1 MIIKEASLTRREIE
15 ARLAKVGDYVKM
27 DYLQACLKRN
37 LDFDTKKYAL
47 TTLAAIYESR
57 RMFLEAGKM
66 TRAAAE
72 INTTFEG
79 KMSDFMKSMQLFI
92 AGGNF
97 EEAEISFAKALA
109 CSDGMQKERIKLQ
122 RREAY
127 KKQAQEY
134 FKKDKRKHAMETFE
148 RLLNLTDLTPNERR
162 ETQVVLLGLYEKLG
176 KITEYDNLRRTMQS
190 PQRPQAL
197 PRPEPSPSIKP
208 SDDFDIDRL
217 LD

>member
-127 KKQAQEY
+127 KKQAQ
-134 FKKDKRKHAMETFE
+134 
-148 RLLNLTDLTPNERR
+148 
-162 ETQVVLLGLYEKLG
+162 
-176 KITEYDNLRRTMQS
+176 
-190 PQRPQAL
+190 
-197 PRPEPSPSIKP
+197 
-208 SDDFDIDRL
+208 
-217 LD
+217 